1 MEKRRKIKVKAA
13 TSDKKV
19 SKLIL
24 HEKFLVKKK
33 FILSEK
39 YLIEKKLRPV
49 ENVIDFKNTSESNL
63 EIRNVSKILDNKP
76 IIKNISLSVEPGK
89 IVGLLGPNG
98 CGKTTLYNLIVGK
111 YSVDKGDILL
121 NNKKIQDLPIYQRSR
136 MGISLLEQHRGL
148 LNNLTAFENLCAIL
162 ELYINDKDKI
172 YKRANEL
179 LAKFNLDYLKNV
191 RAKNLSGGEYRK
203 CGILQRICNKNI
215 SILLLDEPCAAL
227 DLISVN
233 SLKQFILELRKSGI
247 SILITDHN
255 YFLIEDILD
264 KVYIMKQGQIITSG
278 TTKQIEK
285 DEKAIK
291 YYLGQKISN

>member
-1 MEKRRKIKVKAA
+1 MEKKQKIKVKAL
-13 TSDKKV
+13 SSNRQVKKLLLDKRY
-19 SKLIL
+19 LIEDKIIL
-24 HEKFLVKKK
+24 KKEYLVKKQLTSVK
-33 FILSEK
+33 NI
-39 YLIEKKLRPV
+39 V
-49 ENVIDFKNTSESNL
+49 EFKNTSKASL
-63 EIRNVSKILDNKP
+63 EIKNVSKILENRS
-76 IIKNISLSVEPGK
+76 IIKNVSLSVEPGK

-111 YSVDKGDILL
+111 YFVDKGEILL
-121 NNKKIQDLPIYQRSR
+121 NNKKIQNYPIYQRSR

-162 ELYINDKDKI
+162 ELYIDDKAMI
-172 YKRANEL
+172 QKRANEL
-179 LAKFNLDYLKNV
+179 LAKFNLDYLKHIL
-191 RAKNLSGGEYRK
+191 AKNLSGGEYRK

-215 SILLLDEPCAAL
+215 SVLLLDEPCAAL

-233 SLKQFILELRKSGI
+233 SLKQFILELKKSGI

-264 KVYIMKQGQIITSG
+264 KVYIMKEGQIITSG

-285 DEKAIK
+285 DKKAIK
-291 YYLGQKISN
+291 YYLGQKISS

>member
-19 SKLIL
+19 NKLIL

-33 FILSEK
+33 FILNEK

-49 ENVIDFKNTSESNL
+49 ENVVDFKNTSKSNL

-121 NNKKIQDLPIYQRSR
+121 NNKKIQDFPIYQRSR

-172 YKRANEL
+172 HKRANEL
-179 LAKFNLDYLKNV
+179 LAKFNLEYLKNV
-191 RAKNLSGGEYRK
+191 RARNLSWGEYRK
-203 CGILQRICNKNI
+203 CGILQRICNKNL